1 MKPLKAPLLVLC
13 AATICT
19 TVVAAQRA
27 LPPSQLGIREAGVT
41 TPLWRSDS
49 APASWSSAPLATRV
63 HWRRAADGVS
73 TGELLLA
80 GTGEA
85 WRTRLVVV
93 RLDVTRLSFS
103 LDTAWTRSTEPDWK
117 IVRAPRDAL
126 FAMNAGQF
134 RTAFPWGR
142 VVFNG
147 RQLFP
152 PARGPLAMT
161 FAVDSAGAVHW
172 VLDGGPM
179 PPGLAWAFQSYPV
192 ILRAREVPEALRA
205 PDRGVDV
212 AHRDARL
219 AFGRLPDGSLLVAL
233 TRFEG
238 LGKALASVPF
248 GLTAPEMA
256 AVMGALGA
264 TDAVLLDGGISAQ
277 LVAGQGAARISLSG
291 WRAVPLAFIARARRR

>member
-1 MKPLKAPLLVLC
+1 LKPLAAPLLVLC
-13 AATICT
+13 AATICA
-19 TVVAAQRA
+19 TVVAAQRT
-27 LPPSQLGIREAGVT
+27 LPPSQLGVREEGVT
-41 TPLWRSDS
+41 TPIWRSD
-49 APASWSSAPLATRV
+49 ASPTLWTSAPLAARV

-73 TGELLLA
+73 TGELQLS

-103 LDTAWTRSTEPDWK
+103 LDTAWTRSAAPNWK
-117 IVRAPRDAL
+117 IARAPRDAL

-134 RTAFPWGR
+134 RTAFPWGH
-142 VVFNG
+142 VVLNG

-161 FAVDSAGAVHW
+161 LAVDSAGSVHW
-172 VLDGGPM
+172 VHDGAPM
-179 PPGLAWAFQSYPV
+179 PSGVAWAFQSYPV
-192 ILRAREVPEALRA
+192 ILREHEVPAALRA
-205 PDRGVDV
+205 PDRGIDV

-219 AFGRLPDGSLLVAL
+219 ALGLLPDGALLVAL

-238 LGKALASVPF
+238 LGKTLESVPF

-264 TDAVLLDGGISAQ
+264 SDAVLLDGGISAQ
-277 LVAGQGAARISLSG
+277 VVAGQGAARIALLG
-291 WRAVPLAFIARARRR
+291 WRAVPLAFIAHARKQ

>member
-1 MKPLKAPLLVLC
+1 M
-13 AATICT
+13 
-19 TVVAAQRA
+19 
-27 LPPSQLGIREAGVT
+27 T
-41 TPLWRSDS
+41 TPVWRSDS
-49 APASWSSAPLATRV
+49 APTSWTSAPLASRV
-63 HWRRAADGVS
+63 RWRRAADGVS
-73 TGELLLA
+73 TGELQLS

-93 RLDVTRLSFS
+93 RLEASRLSFS
-103 LDTAWTRSTEPDWK
+103 LDTAWTPDAEPNWK
-117 IVRAPRDAL
+117 ISRTPKDAL

-142 VVFNG
+142 VVLNG

-161 FAVDSAGAVHW
+161 FAVDSAGTVHW
-172 VLDGGPM
+172 VDDGGEM
-179 PPGLAWAFQSYPV
+179 PPHLAWAFQSYPV
-192 ILRAREVPEALRA
+192 ILRSREVPEALRA
-205 PDRGVDV
+205 ADRGLDV

-219 AFGRLPDGSLLVAL
+219 ALGRLRDGSLIVAL

-238 LGKALASVPF
+238 LGKALESVPF

-264 TDAVLLDGGISAQ
+264 SDAVLLDGGISAQ
-277 LVAGQGAARISLSG
+277 LVAGQGADRVTLRG
-291 WRAVPLAFIARARRR
+291 WRSVPLAFIARGRRP